1 MECQICFAE
10 NCNHKYTCDKCKKI
24 ICYDCLEMYINTT
37 TDFLKCSCTKYIFTS
52 SIEDVSNVQKYK
64 TFLIKRI
71 ETNFFDDISS
81 MREFLERTKNI
92 REKRHNLMIKF
103 PLCVQITIDNCF
115 QKDLKRIK
123 QKLEE
128 KTKNID
134 FTKICHRTNCNGK
147 IINNICGKCV
157 SKYCDF
163 CLEIQQESHQCK
175 EENILSREY
184 IKNMSITCPN
194 CHLPIEKSSGCSY
207 LTCAACDTKFEH
219 TTNTISQSHGGHSA
233 KVEVNTSYKILTDI
247 LKRYP
252 LLSKKDVEKIN
263 KIESLELKYDKL
275 MIKNLISNE
284 QSKAIRYYEK
294 YLEEQ
299 RKYKENLKIL
309 EKIHKASSQEELL
322 ALLKLV

>member
-10 NCNHKYTCDKCKKI
+10 NCNSKYKCNKCKKI

-37 TDFLKCSCTKYIFTS
+37 SDFLKCSCTKYIFPS
-52 SIEDVSNVQKYK
+52 SIDSLPNIQKYK

-71 ETNFFDDISS
+71 EMNFFDDISS
-81 MREFLERTKNI
+81 MREFSERAKNI
-92 REKRHNLMIKF
+92 REKRHQLMMKF

-115 QKDLKRIK
+115 QKDLKHIK
-123 QKLEE
+123 QKLEQ
-128 KTKNID
+128 KAVD

-147 IINNICGKCV
+147 IVQNICDKCT

-163 CLEIQQESHQCK
+163 CLEMEQEGHQCK
-175 EENILSREY
+175 EEDILSKEY
-184 IKNMSITCPN
+184 IKNMGISCPN

-219 TTNTISQSHGGHSA
+219 TTNTISIHGGHST
-233 KVEVNTSYKILTDI
+233 KVEVNSSYRILNDI
-247 LKRYP
+247 VKKYP
-252 LLSKKDVEKIN
+252 LLSKIDVEKIN
-263 KIESLELKYDKL
+263 KLESFELKYDKS

-284 QSKAIRYYEK
+284 QSKAIRYYER

-299 RKYKENLKIL
+299 RRYKENLKIL
-309 EKIHKASSQEELL
+309 EKIQKASSQEELL
-322 ALLKLV
+322 KYLQ